1 MIKNKQKGFALVL
14 SLVLLLVM
22 SLMGG
27 GLVVIAS
34 SDHQGNNSS
43 DHYQQTFYV
52 AETAL
57 MQAEKSLV
65 DKMMGPVDI
74 TDSNGNRLREQRY
87 IPRNGDSNN
96 DGVVD
101 DPAPV
106 QTPCYKSFRNLSRET
121 SFRVVEQLQ
130 DQSFYNLIEPI
141 FTENSAALTSIDA
154 EDKRDA
160 AFEKEEEFISKFR
173 YEFFS
178 VNSGTSVYKG
188 AGMSLKKTSGT
199 SQKKGTAYK
208 IYGCGMMGNANN
220 PEILV
225 PLETIVI
232 LAH

>member
-1 MIKNKQKGFALVL
+1 MIKREQKGFALVL

-34 SDHQGNNSS
+34 SDHEGNNSS

-57 MQAEKSLV
+57 MQAEKSLI
-65 DKMMGPVDI
+65 DKMMGPL
-74 TDSNGNRLREQRY
+74 DSSGVRQRAQRY
-87 IPRNGDSNN
+87 VPRNGDTNN
-96 DGVVD
+96 DGVAD
-101 DPAPV
+101 DDAPEH
-106 QTPCYKSFRNLSRET
+106 TPCYKSFRNLSRES
-121 SFRVVEQLQ
+121 SFQVVEQLQ
-130 DQSFYNLIEPI
+130 DQSFYDLIAPI
-141 FTENSAALTSIDA
+141 FSEEKKGALTSIDV
-154 EDKRDA
+154 EDKRDD
-160 AFEKEEEFISKFR
+160 AFEKEVEFIQKFR

-178 VNSGTSVYKG
+178 VNSGTSVFKG
-188 AGMSLKKTSGT
+188 SGMSLKKTSTT

-220 PEILV
+220 PQILV
-225 PLETIVI
+225 PLEKIII

>member
-34 SDHQGNNSS
+34 SDHEGNNSS

-57 MQAEKSLV
+57 MQAEKSLI
-65 DKMMGPVDI
+65 DKMMGPL
-74 TDSNGNRLREQRY
+74 DSSGVRQREQRF

-96 DGVVD
+96 DGVD

-106 QTPCYKSFRNLSRET
+106 QTPCYKSFRNLSREA

-130 DQSFYNLIEPI
+130 DQSFYDLIAPI
-141 FTENSAALTSIDA
+141 FSEEKKGALTSIDV
-154 EDKRDA
+154 EDKRDD
-160 AFEKEEEFISKFR
+160 AFEKEVEFIQKFR

-178 VNSGTSVYKG
+178 VNSGTSVFKG
-188 AGMSLKKTSGT
+188 SGMSLKKTSTT

-220 PEILV
+220 PQILV
-225 PLETIVI
+225 PLEKIII

>member
-1 MIKNKQKGFALVL
+1 MIKSKQKGFALVL

-34 SDHQGNNSS
+34 SDHEGNNSS

-57 MQAEKSLV
+57 MQAEKSLI
-65 DKMMGPVDI
+65 DKMMGPVDS
-74 TDSNGNRLREQRY
+74 TGVRQRAQRY
-87 IPRNGDSNN
+87 VPRNGDINN
-96 DGVVD
+96 DGTAD
-101 DPAPV
+101 DAAPE
-106 QTPCYKSFRNLSRET
+106 QTPCYRSFRNLSRES
-121 SFRVVEQLQ
+121 SFQVVEQLQ
-130 DQSFYNLIEPI
+130 DQSFYDLIAPI
-141 FTENSAALTSIDA
+141 FSDTKKAALTSIDA
-154 EDKRDA
+154 VDKREN
-160 AFEKEEEFISKFR
+160 AFEKEEEFIQKFR

-178 VNSGTSVYKG
+178 VNSGSSVFKG
-188 AGMSLKKTSGT
+188 SGMSLKKTSTT

-208 IYGCGMMGNANN
+208 VYGCGMMGNANN

-225 PLETIVI
+225 PLEKIVI